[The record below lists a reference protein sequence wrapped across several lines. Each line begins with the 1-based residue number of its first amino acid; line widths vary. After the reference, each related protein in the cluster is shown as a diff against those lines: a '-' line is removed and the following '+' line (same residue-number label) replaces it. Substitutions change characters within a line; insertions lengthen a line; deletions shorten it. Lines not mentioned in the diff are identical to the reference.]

1 MTERISYKGTII
13 AIVIKATFKKDG
25 IEFFTPDEFSQQ
37 LGYMHRP
44 RGYKVTAHTHKRVEQ
59 TSMLTHE
66 VIYVKSGKICVV
78 LYDNDNSLVD
88 ERILTTGDII
98 LLASGGH
105 SIEWLEDSE
114 LVEIKQGPYS
124 DDDKIDFTPVKRT
137 DDGKIFDQ

>member
-1 MTERISYKGTII
+1 MTERISHKGTII
-13 AIVIKATFKKDG
+13 AIIIKATFKKDG

-37 LGYMHRP
+37 LGYMNRVK
-44 RGYKVTAHTHKRVEQ
+44 GYKVSAHTHKRVEQ
-59 TSMLTHE
+59 SSMPTHE

-105 SIEWLEDSE
+105 SIEWLEDSQ

-124 DDDKIDFTPVKRT
+124 DDDKISFTPVNRT